1 MKHKVYIS
9 GTGRCGTTFLV
20 IILSYL
26 GLNTGYTKETFTNHI
41 YENCNSGLDRQWD
54 DTPYILKSPAFLNTM
69 NRLLDSFIIDYMI
82 IPVRKFED
90 SAKSRAFHNQKPG
103 GLWEAKNYEE

>member
-41 YENCNSGLDRQWD
+41 Y
-54 DTPYILKSPAFLNTM
+54 
-69 NRLLDSFIIDYMI
+69 
-82 IPVRKFED
+82 
-90 SAKSRAFHNQKPG
+90 
-103 GLWEAKNYEE
+103 